1 MSPWLGGGKMI
12 AEVSFDGFTPQPAPY
27 GLEAGTPNV
36 AGVIGLSAALEWLA
50 QSDIGRAEN
59 WSRSLASLAEEELAK
74 RPGFRSFRCQQSSL
88 LAFEFE
94 DIHHSDL
101 VTLLA
106 ESGIALRAG
115 QHCAQPL
122 LAALGVSGTLRAS
135 FAPYNTQ
142 DDVAALVHAVDR
154 ALGNSGGLM
163 TTLHP
168 FGTTIT
174 DATLRQI
181 FAPLNQWEDKYR
193 QLILLGKKLPTL
205 TDERKAQAHEIAGCE
220 NRVWLGYEEDAE
232 GRLHFFGD
240 SEGRIV
246 RGLLAVLLTAVEGK
260 TRAGILAQDPL
271 ALFDELGLRGQLS
284 ASRSQGLSALSEAVL
299 AAARE
304 S

>member
-1 MSPWLGGGKMI
+1 
-12 AEVSFDGFTPQPAPY
+12 
-27 GLEAGTPNV
+27 
-36 AGVIGLSAALEWLA
+36 
-50 QSDIGRAEN
+50 
-59 WSRSLASLAEEELAK
+59 
-74 RPGFRSFRCQQSSL
+74 
-88 LAFEFE
+88 
-94 DIHHSDL
+94 
-101 VTLLA
+101 
-106 ESGIALRAG
+106 
-115 QHCAQPL
+115 
-122 LAALGVSGTLRAS
+122 
-135 FAPYNTQ
+135 
-142 DDVAALVHAVDR
+142 
-154 ALGNSGGLM
+154 M

-205 TDERKAQAHEIAGCE
+205 TDERKAQAHEIAGC
-220 NRVWLGYEEDAE
+220 EEDAE

-304 S
+304 R

>member
-1 MSPWLGGGKMI
+1 
-12 AEVSFDGFTPQPAPY
+12 
-27 GLEAGTPNV
+27 
-36 AGVIGLSAALEWLA
+36 
-50 QSDIGRAEN
+50 
-59 WSRSLASLAEEELAK
+59 
-74 RPGFRSFRCQQSSL
+74 
-88 LAFEFE
+88 
-94 DIHHSDL
+94 
-101 VTLLA
+101 
-106 ESGIALRAG
+106 
-115 QHCAQPL
+115 
-122 LAALGVSGTLRAS
+122 
-135 FAPYNTQ
+135 
-142 DDVAALVHAVDR
+142 
-154 ALGNSGGLM
+154 M

-181 FAPLNQWEDKYR
+181 FVPLNQWEDKYR